1 MNRKLILAC
10 VLFIGL
16 NIALKSYN
24 NNLRVQLV
32 DKQLEVEDYM
42 VVTQTTLQSTVI
54 EPCNDSS
61 SKSYMLRSSI
71 TSKESE
77 QYKFI
82 EENMESKNGLYYDK
96 EGYVG
101 VALGSWFGDI
111 GSRWIFELSSGLKL
125 YTVKIEHKDDK
136 HTLNGCIH
144 KEDKSVI
151 EFVIDE
157 ETNPYWI
164 GENGY
169 ILNGNFNNEFKGTI
183 VAARKE

>member
-1 MNRKLILAC
+1 MKRVILW
-10 VLFIGL
+10 FIVFALL
-16 NIALKSYN
+16 NLALKSYN
-24 NNLRVQLV
+24 NHLRR
-32 DKQLEVEDYM
+32 DIAIIEVEIENYK
-42 VVTQTTLQSTVI
+42 VVEQTTLQSTVI
-54 EPCNDSS
+54 EPCHDSS

-183 VAARKE
+183 VATRKE